1 MQQKNKLIQKDTL
14 HAKQSQVT
22 KSQNDFPNK
31 NTRHYQKR
39 NKSLRRQLNK
49 INVKVE
55 SVKKPANKKSIGS
68 FSIINFLNRSS
79 VNCLHNLAYVFFQ
92 T

>member
-1 MQQKNKLIQKDTL
+1 MKLFQKEKV

-39 NKSLRRQLNK
+39 NKSLSRHLNK
-49 INVKVE
+49 KNVKVE
-55 SVKKPANKKSIGS
+55 SVIKPAIKKTIGN
-68 FSIINFLNRSS
+68 FSITNFLNRST
-79 VNCLHNLAYVFFQ
+79 VNCLHNIA
-92 T
+92 